1 MTPSPA
7 HAPLPPIAT
16 LRRQLQDDTRA
27 TPHEALVS
35 ECLARSQDR
44 AAEHVFTLPL
54 AAQALAAAR
63 AADAAHQA
71 GAPLPLLA
79 GLPVTIKDL
88 FDVAGVPTWAGA
100 ALRRDAPTPPAT
112 EDALAVARLRGAGA
126 ALLGKT
132 AMSEFAF
139 SGVGVNPHFGTPRN
153 GADAAVARI
162 PGGSSSGAAVSV
174 ALGLAVAGLG
184 SDTGGSIRIP
194 AALNGLVGFKPTQ
207 SRVPLQGAFPL
218 APSLDTVGAITR
230 CVADALLVDGILA
243 GAALAVAA
251 RPLSG
256 MRLALPQTLVLDQLE
271 GPVARAFEK
280 ALSCLSQAG
289 AQIVP
294 LALPQLAE
302 IGAINSPGGLSPIEA
317 YAIHREAFHQHPE
330 RFDPRVA
337 ARVALGATV
346 SAADY
351 IRLLEGRRRWVTR
364 TEEAL
369 QGFDALV
376 CPTVPLQAPPIQP
389 LLHDDEAFFQT
400 NGLLLRNTFAIN
412 FLDGC
417 AFSLPCQGA
426 GELPVGLM
434 LAAPRGHDAA
444 LAAVA
449 LATEAALSQARLGLA
464 ATWPGR

>member
-1 MTPSPA
+1 MTSTPA
-7 HAPLPPIAT
+7 HSPLPPIAA
-16 LRRQLQDDTRA
+16 LRRQLRA
-27 TPHEALVS
+27 DPGAAPHEALVS
-35 ECLARSQDR
+35 ACLARCQDS

-63 AADAAHQA
+63 AADAARQA
-71 GAPLPLLA
+71 GAPLSPLA

-112 EDALAVARLRGAGA
+112 EDAPVVARLRGAGA

-139 SGVGVNPHFGTPRN
+139 SGVGVNPHLGTPRN

-184 SDTGGSIRIP
+184 SDTGGSVRIP

-207 SRVPLQGAFPL
+207 SRVPLDGAFPL

-230 CVADALLVDGILA
+230 CVADALLIDGILA
-243 GAALAVAA
+243 GGALAVAE
-251 RPLSG
+251 RPLAG
-256 MRLALPQTLVLDQLE
+256 RRLALPQTLVLEQLE
-271 GPVARAFEK
+271 GPVAKAFEQ
-280 ALSCLSQAG
+280 ALACLSRAG

-294 LALPQLAE
+294 LALPELAD
-302 IGAINSPGGLSPIEA
+302 ISAINSPGGLSPIEA

-337 ARVALGATV
+337 TRIALGATV

-351 IRLLEGRRRWVTR
+351 LRLLAQRRAWIAR
-364 TEEAL
+364 TEQAL

-376 CPTVPLQAPPIQP
+376 CPTVPLQAPAIQP
-389 LLHDDEAFFQT
+389 LLHDDAAFFRT

-417 AFSLPCQGA
+417 AFSLPCQGE

-434 LAAPRGHDAA
+434 LGAPRGHDAVLASVA
-444 LAAVA
+444 LAA
-449 LATEAALSQARLGLA
+449 ERALSEAGLGLA
-464 ATWPGR
+464 AARPGR